1 MGVADLCKDLVQLR
15 SENPPGETREVA
27 EYIYA
32 YLAEIGIE
40 STVVSRDGQRCNLI
54 ARHHNHNPKL
64 LLCGHL
70 DVVPAIAEGW
80 RHPPFSGAEED
91 GYIWGRGSSD
101 MKGGCAAL
109 LTALRRAV
117 DAGAEPPVEV
127 VFVCDEETGGC
138 YGLEYL
144 LAKEMLRPCD
154 TLIAEPTPPLSPCI
168 GQKGLARVS
177 LSFTGEPGHSSLYPA
192 IGRSAVMDAHEV
204 IEYLK
209 ALNNREYP
217 VSAEMETIIS
227 RSSEVLENLFELKG
241 LDHVLSRV
249 MFNPGVVRGG
259 EKANIVAEHC
269 DLDLDLRIPW
279 GCTAS
284 EVVSEIAAEAPSAVM
299 KVTAASDPSCTPPS
313 ARVTERVCAEIRRVY
328 GEEPIP
334 IFQWAA
340 SDARHL
346 RKAGFPVVEYG
357 PGEVTTIH
365 GVNERV
371 CIDSLIRAEEIFY
384 GIISEYSR
392 L

>member
-1 MGVADLCKDLVQLR
+1 MDVVDLCKDLVRLR

-27 EYIYA
+27 EYIHTF
-32 YLAEIGIE
+32 LTEIGIE
-40 STVVSRDGQRCNLI
+40 SAVVSRDGRRCNLI
-54 ARHHNHNPKL
+54 ARHHNPQL

-70 DVVPAIAEGW
+70 DVVPAIADGW
-80 RHPPFSGAEED
+80 RHPPFSGVEED
-91 GYIWGRGSSD
+91 GCIWGRGSSD

-109 LTALRRAV
+109 LTALRRAI
-117 DAGAEPPVEV
+117 DEGEEPPVEV

-138 YGLEYL
+138 YGMEYL
-144 LAKEMLRPCD
+144 LARGVLRPCD

-177 LSFTGEPGHSSLYPA
+177 LSFKGEPGHSSLYPA
-192 IGRSAVMDAHEV
+192 IGKSAVMEAHEV

-209 ALNNREYP
+209 ALHERDYP
-217 VSAEMETIIS
+217 VSTEMETIIS
-227 RSSEVLENLFELKG
+227 RSSVVLEDLFGLKG
-241 LDHVLSRV
+241 LDHVLRRV

-279 GCTAS
+279 GCTAG
-284 EVVSEIAAEAPSAVM
+284 EIVSEIAAQVPSAEM
-299 KVTAASDPSCTPPS
+299 KVTAVSDPSCTSPA
-313 ARVTERVCAEIRRVY
+313 ARVTERVCAGIRRVY
-328 GEEPIP
+328 GEAPVP

-346 RKAGFPVVEYG
+346 RKAGFPAVEYG

-371 CIDSLIRAEEIFY
+371 NIESLIRAEEIFY
-384 GIISEYSR
+384 GIISSYCA

>member
-1 MGVADLCKDLVQLR
+1 MGVADLCTDLVRLR
-15 SENPPGETREVA
+15 SENPPGETQEVA
-27 EYIYA
+27 EYIHA

-40 STVVSRDGQRCNLI
+40 SSVVSRDGRRCNLI
-54 ARHHNHNPKL
+54 TRHPRPHL

-70 DVVPAIAEGW
+70 DVVPALADGW

-91 GYIWGRGSSD
+91 GCIWGRGSSD

-117 DAGAEPPVEV
+117 DAGMEPPVEV

-138 YGLEYL
+138 YGIEYL
-144 LAKEMLRPCD
+144 LAKKMLRPCD

-177 LSFTGEPGHSSLYPA
+177 LSFSGEPGHSSLYPA
-192 IGRSAVMDAHEV
+192 IGKSAVMEAHEV
-204 IEYLK
+204 VEYLK
-209 ALNNREYP
+209 MLHGREYP
-217 VSAEMETIIS
+217 VSTEMETIIS
-227 RSSEVLENLFELKG
+227 RSSKVLENLFGLQG

-284 EVVSEIAAEAPSAVM
+284 EIVSEIADQAPSAAM
-299 KVTAASDPSCTPPS
+299 QVTAVSDPSCTSPT

-328 GEEPIP
+328 GEDPVP

-346 RKAGFPVVEYG
+346 RMAGFPAVEYG

-371 CIDSLIRAEEIFY
+371 RIDSLICAEEIFY

-392 L
+392 S